1 MHPMQVRE
9 TVKATDPPRT
19 ETLAQKVRR
28 LSVEFDGRAQVH
40 DEGDSFVAENFTRL
54 REEGLLAAAVPAELG
69 GMGLEIRE
77 LAEMLRVL
85 AWGCGSTALA
95 FAMHTHS
102 VAVPAWRWRHQ
113 PQAQA
118 AVAPLLKRV
127 AAEGAVVVTSGG
139 SDWVGGSGRAERV
152 EGGFRIHARKIF
164 ASSSPSGAILNTAA
178 VAGDKVI
185 HFAVPLSAPEVRML
199 DNWRALGMRGTGSQD
214 IEIDGFFVP
223 DDKVALTRNAGEWHA
238 IWQIIAVTAMPLIYA
253 VYLGIAEAA
262 ADIALGVAR
271 RRADAARNPCVAGEM
286 EMALRAARWSHR
298 AMVAEAERNDPCPET
313 VAEVMLGRKLV
324 ECHAIATVDAAM
336 ELAGGQGFYRAT
348 GLERRFRD
356 VQGARYHP
364 MKREALL
371 RYAGSVAL
379 GDPVDR
385 IF

>member
-1 MHPMQVRE
+1 MSVIE
-9 TVKATDPPRT
+9 TVKAVTPVTADDL
-19 ETLAQKVRR
+19 EQMVQR
-28 LSVEFDGRAQVH
+28 LSAEFDGRAPVH
-40 DEGDSFVAENFTRL
+40 DADDSFVAENFSRL
-54 REEGLLAAAVPAELG
+54 REEGLLAAAVPKELG
-69 GMGLEIRE
+69 GMGLEMRD
-77 LAEMLRVL
+77 LAGMLRIL
-85 AWGCGSTALA
+85 GQGCGSTALA

-102 VAVPAWRWRHQ
+102 VAMPAWRWRHQ
-113 PQAQA
+113 PQAKA
-118 AVAPLLKRV
+118 AVEPLLKRV
-127 AAEGAVVVTSGG
+127 AADGAVVVTSGG

-152 EGGFRIHARKIF
+152 DGGYRIHARKIF
-164 ASSSPSGAILNTAA
+164 ASSSPSGALLNTTA

-185 HFAVPLSAPEVRML
+185 HFSVPMSAPEVRML
-199 DNWRALGMRGTGSQD
+199 DNWRTLGMRGTGSQD
-214 IEIDGFFVP
+214 IQIDGFFVP

-253 VYLGIAEAA
+253 VYLGVAEAA
-262 ADIALGVAR
+262 AGIALGLAR
-271 RRADAARNPCVAGEM
+271 QREGASRNPCVVGEM
-286 EMALRAARWSHR
+286 ELALRAARWSHQ
-298 AMVAEAERNDPCPET
+298 AMLAEAERNTPGPET

-324 ECHAIATVDAAM
+324 ERHAIATVDAAM

-364 MKREALL
+364 MKRDSLF